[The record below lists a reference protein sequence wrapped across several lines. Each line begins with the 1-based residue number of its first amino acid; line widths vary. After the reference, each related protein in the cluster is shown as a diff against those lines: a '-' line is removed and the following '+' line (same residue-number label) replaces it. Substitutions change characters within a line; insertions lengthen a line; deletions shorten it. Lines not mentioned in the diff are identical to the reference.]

1 MKTITLPYWGHI
13 IGLVS
18 RQPASQNTAAS
29 TTKEKE
35 KASADRS
42 LFITRPPAT
51 GNGAADNHQG
61 YKKENSRAVLYRLD
75 NVGEQVSLSTAPLP
89 CAMTAMTEAADER
102 IILLGADGHLYQTDW
117 QAENITQISNTSLL
131 TVLPATADAQPTN
144 SLQAVGLQLLK
155 QAIAVLYPK
164 HMVICPL
171 DEQQSASV
179 TPIVQP
185 YPDTSASV
193 DARQFATAM
202 AASSDGEWLVI
213 GDDAGMVSSY
223 QWHSDAQQLILSSSK
238 PLHQGRVNAL
248 CFEPVSQYFFSAGTD
263 KQLYRTHVQGELHA
277 IDRAKASGHSQ
288 MITAL
293 CVSDTRLFTAAD
305 DCSIKS
311 WAFDKGQPST
321 CKDNLNK
328 TTLLTYSRYAENP
341 ALLAVGTDQSLRF
354 VPIDEAKSS
363 KPLDVTHI
371 IEDGYERIQQLLT
384 DSSHN
389 NEAAFNEAMS
399 LLARQADAQ
408 TLEVVS
414 RLLKEDKK
422 LMTSRALQLTTWL
435 ADTHLD
441 ARLPILEAQLTS
453 SRASSIRLAA
463 FNALAK
469 AEQQASTTGGDQQGL
484 PAYLERALESRYED
498 VVAAALQ
505 GYLKVALGNVDY
517 QPRVLT
523 VLQEALSHQLLP
535 IRRQAL
541 ASLERLLPDNSPKAD
556 LMALSSRYDD
566 TMQAGL
572 IRLYQRGLLSHPE
585 VARQLMLLQ
594 SHRQADIRQTAFYV
608 TLLSQ
613 PKLIEAL
620 KAQAEALGDAQ
631 LLRTLTDFDDFRLL
645 RGTVFDHA
653 DSQDKST
660 TDHNDIVN
668 TVIGAQFQDT
678 ANQKASNTG
687 KDGDEQAL
695 HLALDTQGFVSQAE
709 HTADN
714 ASSSSRKANTKKT
727 TGSQKAVPIT
737 LSNSSLEPLLQ
748 NLSNHYEDI
757 SFRAAYALA
766 CLQDTRAFGTLFRF
780 MHHDNNAMIRAG
792 VATALG
798 HLRMAGGKTILPTLL
813 DDSDASVRQVAM
825 SALGK
830 LSDDTLSW
838 VALGFASKHQ
848 DVHERALAVLL
859 TQVLDDKAD
868 SRTIDATSLSA
879 ILTQALNN
887 PFTSIR
893 LEAVKV
899 ILNRETSRQNTP
911 ITSVIALLQDSLFED
926 VHQVALEEWQRTL
939 LQSTAK
945 AKAKTTEQQQTYQ
958 AALDLLF
965 ADNFATI
972 RKQAFDTALKHSKR
986 FGFHPLMLSAF
997 TSPFDDIKGVA
1008 MDTLRNEPDPSQLR
1022 EVLPALIHLFA
1033 DDSIALRQQALD
1045 VALALVTQDGSTLAH
1060 QEGLIT
1066 TALASPYPDIQL
1078 TVAKLLASQ
1087 TDNHPQ
1093 QLAFEAK
1100 AYAVFKKYLE
1110 TDMPVYTQKEAFN
1123 EAYKQWHK
1131 QIDESLMGV
1140 ALLSTPQ
1147 KYQAFDWYAKYLH
1160 HPDADFTAL
1169 APNLMYIVT
1178 GANADT
1184 LAMWQKDERPIV
1196 RQSASLALAVWGDA
1210 RGEYFFRPAAN
1221 KSGKTKSSQNTDSLR
1236 HLVEPMGPI
1245 EWLQARAGLGITHA
1259 KALRELFN
1267 TDDYA
1272 PAARLLLIFNTLSAE
1287 DTPPEILIEA
1297 LSFADNDTANVYA
1310 HVLARANQPIDATWA
1325 YLSEYV
1331 GQKLSHL
1338 LSTHAG
1344 VLKRLEHSGETE
1356 QRSKAAVLRTV
1367 DVAHLQQ
1374 LAFFTQH
1381 EQPLMR
1387 TQAIRAL
1394 CHLSELLT
1402 QSRYEDTSTVF
1413 TALQI
1418 WLQQSEGLSAYHQSQ
1433 STTLQKWQRGLSS
1446 LLHRQKP
1453 ASSTKS
1459 NQHLPAE
1466 QRAPYQTLAF
1476 GAWLGVIRD
1485 NDNDYA
1491 YNNSDSSSRAQAIRG
1506 LIWLAAQ
1513 SSATSNDE
1521 QAPDTDWADSV
1532 SRVLLP
1538 LLHHS
1543 HIETRELAWD
1553 SLLQL
1558 SMPTDRLA
1566 NYAISTPYRD
1576 MIDRGLQWLI
1586 DSCTDTRDSDDI
1598 SAQSNQQLVL
1608 LLGTTHHTLAAAV
1621 YERLYKRVGHLPASI
1636 AALKTDSIPLLRQV
1650 IGEWQQVPVRIDA
1663 PFAIDMN
1670 APLTPEQTLRAHK
1683 LDFLSQARYCHDWQA
1698 RYQAFAQL
1706 IDFYEILLTDP
1717 ALMPSLFALLMEG
1730 ANRREQNQA
1739 FGLITTVLQSYQRLM
1754 HTTDAPWVH
1763 FDKANLASSTD
1774 IAYAK
1779 MFALLDNAASK
1790 LPSDNIYEQIASLRN
1805 AELGAQ
1811 LRARLQQ
1818 RLMYPERALP
1828 QERQQLFDALIT
1840 ISGYDQPIKDY
1851 LGEQTDQSWQAR
1863 QHPRDLDALLSLFN
1877 LLMRYGDYQHAA
1889 MLVNALAWI
1898 PAPVNTALA
1907 TDLVA
1912 DKTLAAR
1919 VDTALLLAYEQL
1931 PAKYLPNLIKA
1942 VAYRAKKR
1950 LEHASDQH
1958 TGSVTDNEVATLTD
1972 ILKKALMNKEAPVS
1986 FLAAEGL
1993 AHCGSSE
2000 GLSILMATADYHDNG
2015 DVRRRSVLAIGEMM
2029 RRAPTDSTAAQNTQA
2044 LYKAYDKLIKL
2055 AEDDEHYLK
2064 DVAAEALGHIA
2075 QGGAFEYSAQIF
2087 ALLKANITDPE
2098 LLPYNAAI
2106 THWLNG
2112 LRWLD
2117 TTAAWEQIRNHI
2129 ERQRQAQLL
2138 FEPQYH
2144 AISLLAHHDSA
2155 ENKALLLDILK
2166 RYSRH
2171 DTALKT
2177 AYTAAQNLWGCDED
2191 QVYDY
2196 DWAAIQNSNASFIA
2210 STAQTSLKR
2219 ITDHSTLETLAPF
2232 ITKHGQ
2238 QLPVST
2244 LTELQNALLTKPDM
2258 RAAQLYS
2265 LLDHTDAQTQ
2275 QLGLRYLTQYPSQY
2289 LDDTVQQKLTEQLA
2303 AAQQAWQSLLS
2314 TVSAQPTLMQQ
2325 QHWLMPVTHVTTT
2338 MTQIVWLICRH
2349 TTASNT
2355 VLPWLS
2361 AQLTQAGRSQI
2372 VTLAASVNGWWQ
2384 QALLALLARPST
2396 DDQQLTAL
2404 VPTLTEA
2411 AQSTQLTPDNHALLT
2426 ALLTRLTGNN
2436 RHGQSA
2442 IYHAST
2448 DTPAITQQQLVHW
2461 IKAKDAAALY
2471 HCAQDNEADLS
2482 IRVRA
2487 VEALGWLH
2495 DPQIGTWLESLMT
2508 DKQGDAD
2515 LQKLAYKVL
2524 RRWQRLMN
2532 RAQQK
2537 RPTAPHAVITNNS
2550 NASFSHSAI
2559 VTQQSSQG
2567 EG

>member
-1 MKTITLPYWGHI
+1 
-13 IGLVS
+13 
-18 RQPASQNTAAS
+18 
-29 TTKEKE
+29 
-35 KASADRS
+35 
-42 LFITRPPAT
+42 
-51 GNGAADNHQG
+51 
-61 YKKENSRAVLYRLD
+61 
-75 NVGEQVSLSTAPLP
+75 
-89 CAMTAMTEAADER
+89 
-102 IILLGADGHLYQTDW
+102 
-117 QAENITQISNTSLL
+117 
-131 TVLPATADAQPTN
+131 
-144 SLQAVGLQLLK
+144 
-155 QAIAVLYPK
+155 
-164 HMVICPL
+164 
-171 DEQQSASV
+171 
-179 TPIVQP
+179 
-185 YPDTSASV
+185 
-193 DARQFATAM
+193 
-202 AASSDGEWLVI
+202 
-213 GDDAGMVSSY
+213 
-223 QWHSDAQQLILSSSK
+223 
-238 PLHQGRVNAL
+238 
-248 CFEPVSQYFFSAGTD
+248 
-263 KQLYRTHVQGELHA
+263 
-277 IDRAKASGHSQ
+277 

-293 CVSDTRLFTAAD
+293 CVSDTRLFTVAD
-305 DCSIKS
+305 DSSIKS

-321 CKDNLNK
+321 CKENLNK
-328 TTLLTYSRYAENP
+328 TTLLTYSRYAEKP
-341 ALLAVGTDQSLRF
+341 ALLAVGIDQSLRF

-363 KPLDVTHI
+363 KPLAVTHI
-371 IEDGYERIQQLLT
+371 IKDGDARIQQLLT

-389 NEAAFNEAMS
+389 SEAAFNEAMS
-399 LLARQADAQ
+399 LLASQADAQ

-422 LMTSRALQLTTWL
+422 LTTSRALQLTTWL

-469 AEQQASTTGGDQQGL
+469 AEQQATEQTATMSGDQQGL

-505 GYLKVALGNVDY
+505 GYLKAALTNVDH

-541 ASLERLLPDNSPKAD
+541 ASLERLLADDSPKAD

-653 DSQDKST
+653 DSQDKRT
-660 TDHNDIVN
+660 TDHNDLVN
-668 TVIGAQFQDT
+668 TVIGAQFQEA

-687 KDGDEQAL
+687 KESDDQAL

-766 CLQDTRAFGTLFRF
+766 CLQDTRAFGTLIRF

-798 HLRMAGGKTILPTLL
+798 HLSMAGGKTILPTLL

-838 VALGFASKHQ
+838 VATGFASKHQ

-868 SRTIDATSLSA
+868 TSTIDATSLNA

-899 ILNRETSRQNTP
+899 ILNRETSRQSTP
-911 ITSVIALLQDSLFED
+911 ITSVIALLQESLFED
-926 VHQVALEEWQRTL
+926 VHQVALEEWQRVL

-997 TSPFDDIKGVA
+997 TSPFDVIKGMA
-1008 MDTLRNEPDPSQLR
+1008 MDTLRNESDPSQLR

-1033 DDSIALRQQALD
+1033 DDSTALRQQALD

-1066 TALASPYPDIQL
+1066 AALASPYPDIQL

-1110 TDMPVYTQKEAFN
+1110 TDMPAYTQKEEFN

-1131 QIDESLMGV
+1131 QIAESLMGV

-1221 KSGKTKSSQNTDSLR
+1221 KSGKTNSSHNTDSLR

-1245 EWLQARAGLGITHA
+1245 DWLQARTGLGITHA
-1259 KALRELFN
+1259 KALRELFD

-1272 PAARLLLIFNTLSAE
+1272 PAARFLLIFNTLSAE
-1287 DTPPEILIEA
+1287 DTPPEMLIEA

-1325 YLSEYV
+1325 YLSEHIT
-1331 GQKLSHL
+1331 QRLSHL

-1344 VLKRLEHSGETE
+1344 VLKRLERSGETE

-1453 ASSTKS
+1453 ASSAKS

-1485 NDNDYA
+1485 NDNDYT
-1491 YNNSDSSSRAQAIRG
+1491 YNNSDSSRAQAIRG
-1506 LIWLAAQ
+1506 LMWLAAQ

-1521 QAPDTDWADSV
+1521 QTPVTDWADSV

-1558 SMPTDRLA
+1558 PMPTDRLA

-1586 DSCTDTRDSDDI
+1586 DNCTDTRDSSDI

-1650 IGEWQQVPVRIDA
+1650 IGEWQQVPVRIDM

-1670 APLTPEQTLRAHK
+1670 APLTPEQTLRAQK

-1706 IDFYEILLTDP
+1706 IDFDEILLTDP
-1717 ALMPSLFALLMEG
+1717 ALIPSLFALLMEG
-1730 ANRREQNQA
+1730 VSRREQNQA

-1754 HTTDAPWVH
+1754 HTTNAPWVH

-1774 IAYAK
+1774 LAYAK

-1790 LPSDNIYEQIASLRN
+1790 LPSDSIYEQIASLRN

-1818 RLMYPERALP
+1818 RLIYPERALP

-1851 LGEQTDQSWQAR
+1851 LGEQ
-1863 QHPRDLDALLSLFN
+1863 SLIVPKN
-1877 LLMRYGDYQHAA
+1877 
-1889 MLVNALAWI
+1889 VSNT
-1898 PAPVNTALA
+1898 PVT
-1907 TDLVA
+1907 
-1912 DKTLAAR
+1912 KTLVERLIAR
-1919 VDTALLLAYEQL
+1919 L
-1931 PAKYLPNLIKA
+1931 P
-1942 VAYRAKKR
+1942 R
-1950 LEHASDQH
+1950 
-1958 TGSVTDNEVATLTD
+1958 
-1972 ILKKALMNKEAPVS
+1972 
-1986 FLAAEGL
+1986 
-1993 AHCGSSE
+1993 
-2000 GLSILMATADYHDNG
+2000 
-2015 DVRRRSVLAIGEMM
+2015 
-2029 RRAPTDSTAAQNTQA
+2029 
-2044 LYKAYDKLIKL
+2044 
-2055 AEDDEHYLK
+2055 
-2064 DVAAEALGHIA
+2064 
-2075 QGGAFEYSAQIF
+2075 
-2087 ALLKANITDPE
+2087 
-2098 LLPYNAAI
+2098 
-2106 THWLNG
+2106 
-2112 LRWLD
+2112 
-2117 TTAAWEQIRNHI
+2117 
-2129 ERQRQAQLL
+2129 
-2138 FEPQYH
+2138 
-2144 AISLLAHHDSA
+2144 
-2155 ENKALLLDILK
+2155 
-2166 RYSRH
+2166 
-2171 DTALKT
+2171 
-2177 AYTAAQNLWGCDED
+2177 
-2191 QVYDY
+2191 
-2196 DWAAIQNSNASFIA
+2196 
-2210 STAQTSLKR
+2210 
-2219 ITDHSTLETLAPF
+2219 
-2232 ITKHGQ
+2232 
-2238 QLPVST
+2238 
-2244 LTELQNALLTKPDM
+2244 
-2258 RAAQLYS
+2258 
-2265 LLDHTDAQTQ
+2265 
-2275 QLGLRYLTQYPSQY
+2275 
-2289 LDDTVQQKLTEQLA
+2289 
-2303 AAQQAWQSLLS
+2303 
-2314 TVSAQPTLMQQ
+2314 
-2325 QHWLMPVTHVTTT
+2325 
-2338 MTQIVWLICRH
+2338 
-2349 TTASNT
+2349 
-2355 VLPWLS
+2355 
-2361 AQLTQAGRSQI
+2361 
-2372 VTLAASVNGWWQ
+2372 
-2384 QALLALLARPST
+2384 
-2396 DDQQLTAL
+2396 
-2404 VPTLTEA
+2404 
-2411 AQSTQLTPDNHALLT
+2411 
-2426 ALLTRLTGNN
+2426 
-2436 RHGQSA
+2436 
-2442 IYHAST
+2442 
-2448 DTPAITQQQLVHW
+2448 
-2461 IKAKDAAALY
+2461 
-2471 HCAQDNEADLS
+2471 
-2482 IRVRA
+2482 
-2487 VEALGWLH
+2487 
-2495 DPQIGTWLESLMT
+2495 
-2508 DKQGDAD
+2508 
-2515 LQKLAYKVL
+2515 
-2524 RRWQRLMN
+2524 
-2532 RAQQK
+2532 
-2537 RPTAPHAVITNNS
+2537 
-2550 NASFSHSAI
+2550 
-2559 VTQQSSQG
+2559 
-2567 EG
+2567 